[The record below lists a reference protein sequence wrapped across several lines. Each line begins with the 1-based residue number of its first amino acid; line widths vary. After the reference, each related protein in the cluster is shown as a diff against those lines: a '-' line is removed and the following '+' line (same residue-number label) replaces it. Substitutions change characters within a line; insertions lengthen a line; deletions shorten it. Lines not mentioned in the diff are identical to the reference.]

1 MAKILLFAMIRRIR
15 ASRCIEYE
23 PKHSI
28 DSPRATRRT
37 GREPLAGCRE
47 LAGYRETAKAM
58 VEIRQKNGSK
68 GSAPIPKSDT
78 DSRLL
83 PNKEG
88 GYEANDTPM
97 VTTESVGGL
106 IVVSDVV
113 SDVVSG
119 LVEHH
124 QLDTILDAVQND
136 FEVDAERVMADSA
149 DTTGENWTIAE
160 AKNVELIGPLAETK
174 CDANPTNPT
183 ACSRRGVGIMDHCF
197 GTACR
202 SCSAA

>member
-1 MAKILLFAMIRRIR
+1 M
-15 ASRCIEYE
+15 
-23 PKHSI
+23 
-28 DSPRATRRT
+28 D
-37 GREPLAGCRE
+37 
-47 LAGYRETAKAM
+47 
-58 VEIRQKNGSK
+58 EIRQKNGNK

-113 SDVVSG
+113 IG
-119 LVEHH
+119 IVEHH
-124 QLDTILDAVQND
+124 QLDTLLDAVQND

-160 AKNVELIGPLAETK
+160 AKNVELNGSLFRHGLPELFGGLILIPVVAH
-174 CDANPTNPT
+174 AHRP
-183 ACSRRGVGIMDHCF
+183 RRFTLQFHLEGDEIHQVLERDESLQFALVDDHQ
-197 GTACR
+197 A
-202 SCSAA
+202 